1 MHILVSL
8 LLVGTKVSNFK
19 VHDLAGINFSD
30 IDFIISSSD
39 TYQVL
44 SGFPTVFSNVDEPSQ
59 KADLQI
65 SILAVLMLQ

>member
-1 MHILVSL
+1 MVIVNMHILVSL

-30 IDFIISSSD
+30 IDFIILSSD

-44 SGFPTVFSNVDEPSQ
+44 SGFPTISNNDEPSQ
-59 KADLQI
+59 KADL
-65 SILAVLMLQ
+65 